1 MVRKQN
7 GGEVPKWVS
16 DFIAR
21 RIEELI
27 TEHRQRQQ
35 EDSIEWRV
43 QQYSPLVCP
52 FSAAEEE
59 EVRAAMYERRA
70 RMSPQP
76 RPIVEMGLREILLVP
91 LATQQMQ
98 ETVAKYY
105 GWKEWTEDP
114 WGNNDRFIDWLSSCR
129 DNERAVWAINN
140 TVAGRV
146 YLKTNLLYTGS
157 QCDYLK
163 MPPDQIMSLIGNGAG
178 AFLCLKAFSGW
189 EYLKY
194 PYVPLPANFVN
205 DQILTVYWERPL
217 FGYISFLSSIYLW
230 DFALKELTRRL
241 TEAPQDVAYCIDGL
255 LGLTINDIPNV
266 LKYIKALQGED
277 YVPPDKD
284 ESWEKIE
291 GALRRWLVGKT
302 VMDPLWASSLRA
314 VFPLVSPLKD
324 SIRDED
330 GNYKDLTLYESYV
343 EGETAL
349 LKATDYW
356 KKQDFISA
364 GLKGR
369 LVPSI
374 KHIVKNELVNS
385 MRAVSKFRYT
395 GPLRPPR
402 RQPREIPESYFNYPG
417 TLRADGDVVKP
428 LDYFALRSARKEGN
442 ARDSSVENAVLGN
455 TITDEKGMEATA
467 IKLLENLKMGLDKL
481 TPRERFVFE
490 DFIQA
495 YKEGYYRN
503 SKRGRSLSQ
512 RWGKDYERN
521 MKAFNRAKLKFR

>member
-1 MVRKQN
+1 MVRKQK

-21 RIEELI
+21 RTEELI
-27 TEHRQRQQ
+27 EEDRQRRGKN
-35 EDSIEWRV
+35 SIEWRV

-52 FSAAEEE
+52 FSAEEEE
-59 EVRAAMYERRA
+59 EVRVGMYELRP
-70 RMSPQP
+70 RMSLLPKPLAEQG
-76 RPIVEMGLREILLVP
+76 VREILLVP

-241 TEAPQDVAYCIDGL
+241 TEAPQDVAYCIHGL
-255 LGLTINDIPNV
+255 LGLAINDIPNV

-302 VMDPLWASSLRA
+302 IPYWKPIRA
-314 VFPLVSPLKD
+314 LFPLVSPLEVKG
-324 SIRDED
+324 ED
-330 GNYKDLTLYESYV
+330 GYYENHTLYESYV
-343 EGETAL
+343 EGEEAL

-356 KKQDFISA
+356 KKKDFVSA
-364 GLKGR
+364 GLEGK

-374 KHIVKNELVNS
+374 KLIVKNQLIDS
-385 MRAVSKFRYT
+385 MRAVSK
-395 GPLRPPR
+395 PK
-402 RQPREIPESYFNYPG
+402 EAPESVFDLPLNKLKTPG
-417 TLRADGDVVKP
+417 NKDPNDEDSKNFDRP
-428 LDYFALRSARKEGN
+428 LDFLAFQMARKKGDTK
-442 ARDSSVENAVLGN
+442 DSSVEKAVLGD
-455 TITDEKGMEATA
+455 IAIDDQGMEATA
-467 IKLLENLKMGLDKL
+467 VKLLESLKIGIDKL

-490 DFIQA
+490 DVVQA
-495 YKEGYYRN
+495 LKEGYYPG
-503 SKRGRSLSQ
+503 SKKGHSLEQ

-521 MKAFNRAKLKFR
+521 MKAFNRGKRKFR